1 MKKNLK
7 NLPKLFRPNSNFLI
21 LHPFAEVDK
30 VLLMLNFYS
39 NKRKMLSLLMHS
51 RNSMTLSKSKVRSL
65 RKTVVRWLMFSEK
78 KENRPKK
85 LLLKNKYLKLN
96 LPRSVAVVFKPIVIY

>member
-7 NLPKLFRPNSNFLI
+7 NLPKSFRQNSNFLI
-21 LHPFAEVDK
+21 LPHFAEADK

-39 NKRKMLSLLMHS
+39 NKRKMLSLLMPS
-51 RNSMTLSKSKVRSL
+51 RNSMTSSKNKARSL